1 MNSLNHY
8 AIFLSNRSDKNA
20 ISEQLLSK
28 NLSGLLANFNE
39 LEGVLFSKISINEI
53 LEEEDRHGFTEV
65 TKSLDR
71 SLKSMSS
78 GEQKRIFLHYLLAQN
93 FDFMILDNPFDNL
106 DIATRES
113 LKTIFCESSEK
124 TIFIQLVH
132 RERDLLPFI
141 DCIITVENKNNF
153 VLQPDKQA
161 FLQQYHTTQENYFPD
176 EIPAPLRVYENVQE
190 ELIKFQNVKVTYN
203 EKPILHDITWT
214 IRKGEFWHLRGP
226 NGSGKTTILSMITG
240 DNPKGY
246 GQNLTLFGIKKGS
259 GESVWTI
266 KENIG
271 YVTPSMTDL
280 FSTRHT
286 LEQMLI
292 SGFHDSIGL
301 YVYPTD
307 SEVRTAKSWLK
318 LIGMENLTDK
328 LFCLLSA
335 GQQRMALV
343 VRAMIKHPPL
353 LILDEPIAGL
363 DDYHSLLVVSLI
375 NKIAEESNTA
385 ILYVS
390 HQDEDGLFPKK
401 IFELIPTENGS
412 IGRIVNKEFA

>member
-1 MNSLNHY
+1 MNLLNHY
-8 AIFLSNRSDKNA
+8 AIFLSNGSDKTSIA
-20 ISEQLLSK
+20 EQLLSK
-28 NLSGLLANFNE
+28 NLSGVLANFNKI
-39 LEGVLFSKISINEI
+39 EGVLFSKISINNI

-65 TKSLDR
+65 TKTLNR

-78 GEQKRIFLHYLLAQN
+78 GEQKKVFLHYLLAQN

-113 LKTIFCESSEK
+113 LRMTLCEASQK

-141 DCIITVENKNNF
+141 NNIITVENKNIF
-153 VLQPDKQA
+153 TLQPDKKA
-161 FLQQYHTTQENYFPD
+161 FLQQYHTTQENHFPD
-176 EIPAPLRVYENVQE
+176 EIPSPLRVYQNVQE
-190 ELIKFQNVKVTYN
+190 DLIKFQNVKVTYY
-203 EKPILHDITWT
+203 EKPILQDITWT

-318 LIGMENLTDK
+318 LIGMENLTNK

-343 VRAMIKHPPL
+343 VRAMVKHPPL

-390 HQDEDGLFPKK
+390 HQDEEGLLPQK

-412 IGRIVNKEFA
+412 VGRVLR

>member
-1 MNSLNHY
+1 MNHY
-8 AIFLSNRSDKNA
+8 AIFLSNGSDK
-20 ISEQLLSK
+20 ISLIEQIVSK
-28 NLSGLLANFNE
+28 NLTGVLVNFNE
-39 LEGVLFSKISINEI
+39 IEGVLFSKISINNI
-53 LEEEDRHGFTEV
+53 LEAEDRHGFTEV
-65 TKSLDR
+65 TKSLNR

-78 GEQKRIFLHYLLAQN
+78 GEQKRVFLQYLLVQK

-113 LKTIFCESSEK
+113 LKTMLCEASKK
-124 TIFIQLVH
+124 TTFFQLVH

-141 DCIITVENKNNF
+141 EHILTVGNKHNF
-153 VLQPDKQA
+153 ILQPDKQA
-161 FLQQYHTTQENYFPD
+161 FLSQYHTYQENHFSD
-176 EIPAPLRVYENVQE
+176 EIPSPLRVYENVQE
-190 ELIKFQNVKVTYN
+190 ELIKFQNVKVSYN
-203 EKPILHDITWT
+203 EKPILQDITWT

-246 GQNLTLFGIKKGS
+246 GQNLTLFGMKKGS

-286 LEQMLI
+286 LGQMLI

-307 SEVRTAKSWLK
+307 SQVDTANSWLK
-318 LIGMENLTDK
+318 LIGMEHLSNK
-328 LFCLLSA
+328 LFCLLST

-363 DDYHSLLVVSLI
+363 DDIHSLLVVSLI
-375 NKIAEESNTA
+375 NKIADESNTS

-390 HQDEDGLFPKK
+390 HQEEEGLFPKQ
-401 IFELIPTENGS
+401 IFELIPTDNGS
-412 IGRIVNKEFA
+412 IGRILK

>member
-1 MNSLNHY
+1 MNSLNHC
-8 AIFLSNRSDKNA
+8 AIFLSNGSDKTSIA
-20 ISEQLLSK
+20 EQLLSK
-28 NLSGLLANFNE
+28 KLTGVLANFNE
-39 LEGVLFSKISINEI
+39 IEGVLFSKISITEI
-53 LEEEDRHGFTEV
+53 LKEEDRHGFTEV
-65 TKSLDR
+65 TKSLHR

-78 GEQKRIFLHYLLAQN
+78 GEQKRVFLHYLLAQN

-113 LKTIFCESSEK
+113 LKTMLYEASKK

-132 RERDLLPFI
+132 RERDFLPFI
-141 DCIITVENKNNF
+141 DEIITIENNNNF

-161 FLQQYHTTQENYFPD
+161 FLQQYHATQENHFSS
-176 EIPAPLRVYENVQE
+176 EIPAPLRVYENVPE
-190 ELIKFQNVKVTYN
+190 DLIKFQNVRVSYH
-203 EKPILHDITWT
+203 EKPILQDITWT

-280 FSTRHT
+280 FSTTHT

-301 YVYPTD
+301 YVYPSD

-318 LIGMENLTDK
+318 LIDMENHTDK
-328 LFCLLSA
+328 LFSMLSA

-375 NKIAEESNTA
+375 NKIADESNTA

-390 HQDEDGLFPKK
+390 HQDEEGLFPKK
-401 IFELIPTENGS
+401 IFELIPTKNGS
-412 IGRIVNKEFA
+412 IGRVFG

>member
-375 NKIAEESNTA
+375 NKIAEESNTS

-390 HQDEDGLFPKK
+390 HQGEDGLFPKK

>member
-1 MNSLNHY
+1 MNHY
-8 AIFLSNRSDKNA
+8 AIFLSNGNDKNLL
-20 ISEQLLSK
+20 IEQILSK
-28 NLSGLLANFNE
+28 NLSGILVNFNKI
-39 LEGVLFSKISINEI
+39 EGVFFSKISITAI
-53 LEEEDRHGFTEV
+53 LEEEDQHGLTEV
-65 TKSLDR
+65 TKLLNR

-78 GEQKRIFLHYLLAQN
+78 GEQKRVFLHYLLAQK

-106 DIATRES
+106 DIAARES
-113 LKTIFCESSEK
+113 LKTMFCKASQK
-124 TIFIQLVH
+124 TTFIQLVH

-141 DCIITVENKNNF
+141 ESILTFDDKHNF
-153 VLQPDKQA
+153 ILQPDKQD
-161 FLQQYHTTQENYFPD
+161 FLQQYQASQKNHFTG
-176 EIPAPLRVYENVQE
+176 EIPPPLQLYENVQQ
-190 ELIKFQNVKVTYN
+190 ELIKFQNVKVNYD
-203 EKPILHDITWT
+203 EKPILQDITWT
-214 IRKGEFWHLRGP
+214 IRQGEFWHLRGP

-259 GESVWTI
+259 GESIWTI

-271 YVTPSMTDL
+271 YVTPSMVDL

-286 LEQMLI
+286 LAQMLI

-301 YVYPTD
+301 YIYPTD
-307 SEVRTAKSWLK
+307 LQIDTANLWLK
-318 LIGMENLTDK
+318 LVGMEEFTDK

-343 VRAMIKHPPL
+343 IRAMIKHPPL

-363 DDYHSLLVVSLI
+363 DDFHSLLVVSLI
-375 NKIAEESNTA
+375 NKIADESNTA

-390 HQDEDGLFPKK
+390 HQEEEGLFPKQ
-401 IFELIPTENGS
+401 IFELIPTENGA
-412 IGRIVNKEFA
+412 IGRILG

>member
-1 MNSLNHY
+1 MKLLNHY
-8 AIFLSNRSDKNA
+8 AIFLSNQSDKNSL
-20 ISEQLLSK
+20 IEQLLSK
-28 NLSGLLANFNE
+28 NLSGVLANFNE
-39 LEGVLFSKISINEI
+39 LKGVLFSKISINDI

-65 TKSLDR
+65 TKTLNR

-78 GEQKRIFLHYLLAQN
+78 GEQKRVFLHYLLAQK

-113 LKTIFCESSEK
+113 LKIMLFEASEK

-132 RERDLLPFI
+132 RERDLLPFV
-141 DCIITVENKNNF
+141 DTIITIENKYNF
-153 VLQPDKQA
+153 VLQPDKQS
-161 FLQQYHTTQENYFPD
+161 FLQQYHSQENHFSG
-176 EIPAPLRVYENVQE
+176 EIPPPLRVYENVPE
-190 ELIKFQNVKVTYN
+190 ELIKFQNVQVTYN
-203 EKPILHDITWT
+203 EKPILKDITWT

-307 SEVRTAKSWLK
+307 SQVHTAKSWLK
-318 LIGMENLTDK
+318 LIGMENLSDK
-328 LFCLLSA
+328 LFYLLSA

-375 NKIAEESNTA
+375 NKIAEESNTS

-390 HQDEDGLFPKK
+390 HQDEEGLFPRQV
-401 IFELIPTENGS
+401 FELIPTENGS
-412 IGRIVNKEFA
+412 VGKNWQTDYTD

>member
-1 MNSLNHY
+1 MDSLNHY

-20 ISEQLLSK
+20 ISQQLLSK
-28 NLSGLLANFNE
+28 NLTGVLANFNE
-39 LEGVLFSKISINEI
+39 IEGILFSKISITEI

-65 TKSLDR
+65 TKTLNR

-78 GEQKRIFLHYLLAQN
+78 GEQKRVFLHYLLAQK

-113 LKTIFCESSEK
+113 LKTMLCEASEK
-124 TIFIQLVH
+124 TIFIQMVH

-141 DCIITVENKNNF
+141 DNIITVENKHNF
-153 VLQPDKQA
+153 TLQSDKLA
-161 FLQQYHTTQENYFPD
+161 FLQQYHATQENQFSD
-176 EIPAPLRVYENVQE
+176 EIPPPLRVYQNVQE
-190 ELIKFQNVKVTYN
+190 DLIKFQNVRVSYN
-203 EKPILHDITWT
+203 EKPILQDITWT

-328 LFCLLSA
+328 LFCMLSA

-375 NKIAEESNTA
+375 NKIADESNTA

-390 HQDEDGLFPKK
+390 HQDEEGLFPKN

-412 IGRIVNKEFA
+412 IGRVLG

>member
-1 MNSLNHY
+1 MILLSHY
-8 AIFLSNRSDKNA
+8 AIFLSNGSDKNA

-28 NLSGLLANFNE
+28 NLSGVLANFNE

-65 TKSLDR
+65 TKTLNR

-78 GEQKRIFLHYLLAQN
+78 GEQKRVFLHYLLAQK

-106 DIATRES
+106 DIATREN
-113 LKTIFCESSEK
+113 LKIMLCEASKK

-141 DCIITVENKNNF
+141 NNILTIENKCDF
-153 VLQPDKQA
+153 ILQADKQA
-161 FLQQYHTTQENYFPD
+161 FLQQYHKQENQFPNV
-176 EIPAPLRVYENVQE
+176 IPPPLLVYEGVPE
-190 ELIKFQNVKVTYN
+190 DLIKFQNVRVSYN
-203 EKPILHDITWT
+203 EKPILQDITWT

-307 SEVRTAKSWLK
+307 SQVDTAKFWLK
-318 LIGMENLTDK
+318 LIGMEEFTNK
-328 LFCLLSA
+328 LFCMLSA

-390 HQDEDGLFPKK
+390 HQDEEGLFPKQV
-401 IFELIPTENGS
+401 FDLIPTENGS
-412 IGRIVNKEFA
+412 NGRNWHTN

>member
-1 MNSLNHY
+1 MNHY
-8 AIFLSNRSDKNA
+8 AIFLSNGSDKNLL
-20 ISEQLLSK
+20 IEQILSK
-28 NLSGLLANFNE
+28 NLSGILVNFNKI
-39 LEGVLFSKISINEI
+39 EGVLFSKISITAI

-65 TKSLDR
+65 TKSLNR

-78 GEQKRIFLHYLLAQN
+78 GEQKRVFLHYLLAQK

-113 LKTIFCESSEK
+113 LKTMFCEASKK
-124 TIFIQLVH
+124 TIIIQLVH

-141 DCIITVENKNNF
+141 ESILTLENKHNF
-153 VLQPDKQA
+153 ILQPDKQA
-161 FLQQYHTTQENYFPD
+161 FLQQYHASQKNHFTGK
-176 EIPAPLRVYENVQE
+176 IPPTLRMYENVQQ
-190 ELIKFQNVKVTYN
+190 ELIKFQNVKVNYN
-203 EKPILHDITWT
+203 EKPILQDITWT
-214 IRKGEFWHLRGP
+214 IRKGEFWHLTGP

-246 GQNLTLFGIKKGS
+246 GQNLTLFGLKKGS
-259 GESVWTI
+259 GESIWTI

-271 YVTPSMTDL
+271 YVTPSMVDL

-286 LEQMLI
+286 LAQILI

-301 YVYPTD
+301 YIYPTD
-307 SEVRTAKSWLK
+307 SQIDTANSWLK
-318 LIGMENLTDK
+318 LIGMEEFTDK

-363 DDYHSLLVVSLI
+363 DDFHSLLVVSLI
-375 NKIAEESNTA
+375 NKIADESNTA

-390 HQDEDGLFPKK
+390 HQEEEGLFPKQ
-401 IFELIPTENGS
+401 IFELIPTENGA
-412 IGRIVNKEFA
+412 IGRIL

>member
-1 MNSLNHY
+1 MNHY
-8 AIFLSNRSDKNA
+8 AIFLSNGNDKNLL
-20 ISEQLLSK
+20 IEQILSK
-28 NLSGLLANFNE
+28 NLSGILVNFNKI
-39 LEGVLFSKISINEI
+39 EGVFFSKISITAI
-53 LEEEDRHGFTEV
+53 LEEEDQHGLTEV
-65 TKSLDR
+65 TKLLNR

-78 GEQKRIFLHYLLAQN
+78 GEQKRVFLHYLLAQK

-106 DIATRES
+106 DIAARES
-113 LKTIFCESSEK
+113 LKTMFCKASQK
-124 TIFIQLVH
+124 TTFIQLVH

-141 DCIITVENKNNF
+141 ESILTFDDKHNF
-153 VLQPDKQA
+153 ILQPDKQD
-161 FLQQYHTTQENYFPD
+161 FLQQYQASQKNHFTG
-176 EIPAPLRVYENVQE
+176 EIPPPLQLYENVQQ
-190 ELIKFQNVKVTYN
+190 ELIKFQNVKVNYD
-203 EKPILHDITWT
+203 EKPILQDITWT

-259 GESVWTI
+259 GESIWTI

-271 YVTPSMTDL
+271 YVTPSMVDL

-286 LEQMLI
+286 LAQMLI

-301 YVYPTD
+301 YIYPTD
-307 SEVRTAKSWLK
+307 LQIDTANLWLK
-318 LIGMENLTDK
+318 LVGMEEFTDK

-343 VRAMIKHPPL
+343 IRAMIKHPPL

-363 DDYHSLLVVSLI
+363 DDFHSLLVVSLI
-375 NKIAEESNTA
+375 NKIADESNTA

-390 HQDEDGLFPKK
+390 HQEEEGLFPKQ
-401 IFELIPTENGS
+401 IFELITTENGA
-412 IGRIVNKEFA
+412 IGRILG

>member
-1 MNSLNHY
+1 MNHY
-8 AIFLSNRSDKNA
+8 AIFLSNGSDKNLL
-20 ISEQLLSK
+20 IEQILSK
-28 NLSGLLANFNE
+28 NLSGILVNFNKI
-39 LEGVLFSKISINEI
+39 EGVLFSKISITAI

-65 TKSLDR
+65 TKSLNR

-78 GEQKRIFLHYLLAQN
+78 GEQKRVFLHYLLAQK

-113 LKTIFCESSEK
+113 LKTMFCEASKK
-124 TIFIQLVH
+124 TIIIQLVH

-141 DCIITVENKNNF
+141 ESILTLENKHNF
-153 VLQPDKQA
+153 ILQPDKQA
-161 FLQQYHTTQENYFPD
+161 FLQQYHASQKNHFTGK
-176 EIPAPLRVYENVQE
+176 IPPTLRMYENVQQ
-190 ELIKFQNVKVTYN
+190 ELIKFQNVKVNYN
-203 EKPILHDITWT
+203 EKPILQDITWT
-214 IRKGEFWHLRGP
+214 IRKGEFWHLTGP

-246 GQNLTLFGIKKGS
+246 GQNLTLFGLKKGS
-259 GESVWTI
+259 GESIWTI

-271 YVTPSMTDL
+271 YVTPSMVDL

-286 LEQMLI
+286 LAQMLI

-301 YVYPTD
+301 YIYPTD
-307 SEVRTAKSWLK
+307 SQIDTANSWLK
-318 LIGMENLTDK
+318 LIGMEEFTDK

-363 DDYHSLLVVSLI
+363 DDFHSLLVVSLI
-375 NKIAEESNTA
+375 NKIADESNTA

-390 HQDEDGLFPKK
+390 HQEEEGLFPKQ
-401 IFELIPTENGS
+401 IFELIPTENGA
-412 IGRIVNKEFA
+412 IGRIL

>member
-1 MNSLNHY
+1 MNSLKHY
-8 AIFLSNRSDKNA
+8 AIFLSNQRDKSA
-20 ISEQLLSK
+20 IIEQLLSK

-39 LEGVLFSKISINEI
+39 IEGVLFSKISITDM

-65 TKSLDR
+65 IKSLNR
-71 SLKSMSS
+71 NLKSMSS
-78 GEQKRIFLHYLLAQN
+78 GEQKRIFLNYLLAQK

-106 DIATRES
+106 DIASRES
-113 LKTIFCESSEK
+113 LKTTLYKASKK

-132 RERDLLPFI
+132 RERDLLLFI
-141 DCIITVENKNNF
+141 DNIVTIENKHNF
-153 VLQPDKQA
+153 TLQPDKKA
-161 FLQQYHTTQENYFPD
+161 FLQQYHTTQDSPFSD
-176 EIPAPLRVYENVQE
+176 QIPAPLRVYEGVQD
-190 ELIKFQNVKVTYN
+190 ELIKFQNVRVSYS
-203 EKPILHDITWT
+203 EKLILQDLTWM

-307 SEVRTAKSWLK
+307 SEVRTAKSWLI
-318 LIGMENLTDK
+318 LIGMENLSDK
-328 LFCLLSA
+328 LFCVLSA

-363 DDYHSLLVVSLI
+363 DDYQSKLVVSLI
-375 NKIAEESNTA
+375 NKIADESNTT

-390 HQDEDGLFPKK
+390 HQDEEGLFPKK
-401 IFELIPTENGS
+401 IFELIPTEYGS
-412 IGRIVNKEFA
+412 IGRILE